1 MREMLKTLV
10 MPQLDFKDV
19 LSVGGGV
26 LQKKMLSFKDDGTME
41 LSGITQDEF
50 DALKTATGGEGG
62 EGAGGPSASAAPKE
76 VKLLALEDQKTI
88 QMTCSKTASAEAQV
102 TVTTGESETAETT
115 TAETVPIQQ
124 SAVEELEPAAA
135 TSPTGDGLDAVPEA
149 AELVVPV
156 QENVSCRL

>member
-10 MPQLDFKDV
+10 MPQLNFKDV
-19 LSVGGGV
+19 LSGDGGV
-26 LQKKMLSFKDDGTME
+26 LQKRMLAFKDDGTME
-41 LSGITQDEF
+41 LTGITQDQF
-50 DALKTATGGEGG
+50 DALKAATEGEGG
-62 EGAGGPSASAAPKE
+62 EGKGGPSSSAAPKAI
-76 VKLLALEDQKTI
+76 LAIEDQKTI

-124 SAVEELEPAAA
+124 STVEEPEPAVA

-156 QENVSCRL
+156 QEDVSCRL